1 MQYMHV
7 PDRAKCNWLRERI
20 ELPSPF
26 QFSPERKKM
35 ILDRLAWSDMFETFL
50 ANKYAAAKRFG
61 LEGAESLIPGMKTL
75 IDTAAN
81 EGVRNVVIGMPHR
94 GRLNVLGNV
103 VRKPLRQ
110 IFTEFGGKAPTKGSD
125 QYLGVFSRSSPSLSI
140 FLSIPVY
147 FLLPT
152 FQHVA
157 ALKSQLASSDHL
169 NSHNVID
176 ACSWQAIGTQVLH
189 RDF

>member
-1 MQYMHV
+1 MQYMHM

-20 ELPSPF
+20 ELSSPF
-26 QFSPERKKM
+26 KFSAERKKS

-61 LEGAESLIPGMKTL
+61 LEGAESLIPGMKAL

-81 EGVRNVVIGMPHR
+81 EGVRSVVIGMPHR

-125 QYLGVFSRSSPSLSI
+125 QYLGSLPQALHRTCSCPVPTCSHLSLHDSLSHVLI
-140 FLSIPVY
+140 
-147 FLLPT
+147 T
-152 FQHVA
+152 FRFM
-157 ALKSQLASSDHL
+157 S
-169 NSHNVID
+169 
-176 ACSWQAIGTQVLH
+176 
-189 RDF
+189 